1 MERIYLSDAGPKVS
15 PAIYGFW
22 RWEQETATSSA
33 TMEKIVNLCLELGIN
48 TFDHADRYGQYSCEK
63 LFGEVLAKKSF
74 KRTDVVLFSKCGVN
88 FPSAARPE
96 YRVHHI
102 DTSADHI
109 IKSVEN
115 SLKNLQTDYL
125 DIFLLDQ
132 LDPLSDI
139 ESTALALQKLKNSG
153 KIKNI
158 GVSNF
163 SVHQH
168 QLLVSFLDI
177 PVVSNHIDLN
187 LLNTT
192 ALDNGVVD
200 YVKQKYMRPLAVSP
214 LAGGRIE
221 NGTDELALKVRK
233 KLIEIAG
240 KYNSN
245 VESIAVAWLVKLGAL
260 PLIGTLEEKRIRNI
274 VDSFSIK
281 LDHQDWYELYNTSR
295 PSPEIRL

>member
-1 MERIYLSDAGPKVS
+1 MEKIYLSDAGPKVS

-22 RWEQETATSSA
+22 RWENASA
-33 TMEKIVNLCLELGIN
+33 NSLANMEDIVHLCLELGIN
-48 TFDHADRYGQYSCEK
+48 TFDHADRYGQYTCEK

-74 KRTDVVLFSKCGVN
+74 QRSDVVLFSKCGVN
-88 FPSAARPE
+88 LPSPARPE
-96 YRVHHI
+96 FRIPHI
-102 DTSADHI
+102 DTSAAHI

-115 SLKNLQTDYL
+115 YLKNLQTDYL

-221 NGTDELALKVRK
+221 SGTDELALKVRK
-233 KLIEIAG
+233 KLIEIAE
-240 KYNSN
+240 KYDSN
-245 VESIAVAWLVKLGAL
+245 LESIAVAWLVKLGAL

-281 LDHQDWYELYNTSR
+281 LDHQDWYELYNASR
-295 PSPEIRL
+295 PSPEVK